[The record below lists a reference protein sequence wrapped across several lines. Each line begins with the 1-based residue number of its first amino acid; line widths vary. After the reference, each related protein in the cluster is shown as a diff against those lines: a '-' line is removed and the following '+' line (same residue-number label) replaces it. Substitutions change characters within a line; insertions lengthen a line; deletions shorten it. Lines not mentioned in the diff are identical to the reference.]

1 MITYQVEVTVPNAL
15 VDQWVDYMTSQ
26 HIADVVNTGL
36 FLTAHLIKVVDPTS
50 PDATVFRVRYACRSI
65 DDLETYR
72 SEHAPALQ
80 AHHTEKFGTAVTA
93 VRSVTEDLWH
103 LS

>member
-36 FLTAHLIKVVDPTS
+36 FLTAHLIKVVDPT
-50 PDATVFRVRYACRSI
+50 VFRVRYACRSI

-72 SEHAPALQ
+72 SEYAPALQ

>member
-1 MITYQVEVTVPNAL
+1 MITYQVEVTVPSPL
-15 VDQWVDYMTSQ
+15 VDQWVEYMTQQ

-36 FLTAHLIKVVDPTS
+36 FLTAHLIKVVDPIVDNAS
-50 PDATVFRVRYACRSI
+50 VFRVRYACRSTE
-65 DDLETYR
+65 DLATYR
-72 SEHAPALQ
+72 REHAPALQ
-80 AHHTEKFGTAVTA
+80 AHHTEKFGSAIIA